1 MTRKEQ
7 LLIEKRLNK
16 TSYNMSKKQLETSIQ
31 ILNNYNSMTWIE
43 RIIFKFILKI
53 RSIYKSILN

>member
-31 ILNNYNSMTWIE
+31 ILDNYNSMTWIE
-43 RIIFKFILKI
+43 RIIFKIILKI
-53 RSIYKSILN
+53 RSLYKSILN

>member
-16 TSYNMSKKQLETSIQ
+16 TSYNMSKKQLETFIQ
-31 ILNNYNSMTWIE
+31 ILDNYNSMTWIE
-43 RIIFKFILKI
+43 RIIFKIILKI
-53 RSIYKSILN
+53 RSLYKSILN

>member
-16 TSYNMSKKQLETSIQ
+16 TSYNMSKKQLEASIQ

-43 RIIFKFILKI
+43 RIVFKFILKI
-53 RSIYKSILN
+53 RSIYKRILN

>member
-16 TSYNMSKKQLETSIQ
+16 TSYNMSKKQLETFIQ
-31 ILNNYNSMTWIE
+31 ILDNYNSMTWIE

-53 RSIYKSILN
+53 RNIYKSILN

>member
-16 TSYNMSKKQLETSIQ
+16 TSYNMSKKQLEASIQ

-43 RIIFKFILKI
+43 RIVFKFILKI